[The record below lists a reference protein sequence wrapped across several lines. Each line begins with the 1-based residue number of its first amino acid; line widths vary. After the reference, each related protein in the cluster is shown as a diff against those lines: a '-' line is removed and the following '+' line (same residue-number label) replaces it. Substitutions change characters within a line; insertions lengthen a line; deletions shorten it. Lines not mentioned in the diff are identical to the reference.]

1 MGLLD
6 SLGSLA
12 SAANLLTDTDGNGQ
26 IQAVDLF
33 QQLVQQNGGNIGD
46 LLGKLQ
52 QGGLGDVVGSW
63 IGNGANGNVD
73 ASQLQ
78 NALGG
83 NLQEAAAKLGLD
95 VNQAGSLLA
104 QYLPQIVNTL
114 TPNGN
119 AADADGFGL
128 DDIASLV
135 MKNLFK

>member
-12 SAANLLTDTDGNGQ
+12 SAANLLSDTDGNGQ

-63 IGNGANGNVD
+63 IGNGANANVD

-95 VNQAGSLLA
+95 ANQAGSLLA